1 MENLINDA
9 WNDALRRHALK
20 PKMSLRGFLAFA
32 GPFLLICACMLFAA
46 MIETDLRHPKTTSN
60 WVRVQPKRTP
70 PAMIGPRDPA
80 PGQREACDPW
90 NYDSPPCWEIG

>member
-46 MIETDLRHPKTTSN
+46 MLIPLSAE
-60 WVRVQPKRTP
+60 
-70 PAMIGPRDPA
+70 
-80 PGQREACDPW
+80 
-90 NYDSPPCWEIG
+90 